1 MDTDYVTDAVLTAL
15 SLPITERNRKIAFD
29 ILKEKCPEAL
39 VSGRAPPAS
48 VSEPPQVSTPQ
59 PPRKVKRDRDAI

>member
-15 SLPITERNRKIAFD
+15 SLPITERNRKIAFA

-39 VSGRAPPAS
+39 TAAKAPTAT
-48 VSEPPQVSTPQ
+48 ETIAIPQL
-59 PPRKVKRDRDAI
+59 RKIKRDRDAN

>member
-15 SLPITERNRKIAFD
+15 SLPITERNRKIALD

-39 VSGRAPPAS
+39 ASGKAPPPA
-48 VSEPPQVSTPQ
+48 VSEVSTPQ
-59 PPRKVKRDRDAI
+59 QRKMKRDREG

>member
-15 SLPITERNRKIAFD
+15 ILPITERNRKIAFD

-39 VSGRAPPAS
+39 ASAGKALPPA
-48 VSEPPQVSTPQ
+48 VSEVSTPQ
-59 PPRKVKRDRDAI
+59 PRKMKRDREG